1 MYAILL
7 GAKNFTKKIV
17 YLYFNLSE
25 NGYLKVSV
33 PSTSSQSIEAAE
45 QSTDIILVS
54 TEHNGEAGERR
65 GEVNRSKDET
75 NQSYGEDN
83 DCSESGSV
91 ANQRES
97 V

>member
-1 MYAILL
+1 MDIR
-7 GAKNFTKKIV
+7 K
-17 YLYFNLSE
+17 
-25 NGYLKVSV
+25 YLKVSV

-54 TEHNGEAGERR
+54 TEHNGEVGERR